1 MLQVEDKNGV
11 ILAYL
16 NNLTSGSISEEM
28 NGIYSLDFIATID
41 HLKTDYLYDDN
52 NILNW
57 NNILFYV
64 TEIEELHESD
74 DSVMVGIRCEH
85 LSYKIMDNKFKT
97 YNKAEIQPRMA
108 LLDALATT
116 PFQLGKCEFTDPISM
131 QFDGE
136 TNGKQILLEVAKQ
149 TKAEI
154 EYDGRVVN
162 FLKKRGQDRG
172 TGFIFGKN
180 LKSVKRTI
188 NLVRNNENTQK
199 INYDISVVES
209 PELEQLGYYEV
220 GDTVRVIDERL
231 NIDINMRIISVEKD
245 IVTGMNN
252 RVEMGDKIDDI
263 KNSFNKVE
271 DEITKVDETIKQ
283 NSTDWD
289 KIKDI
294 TDDYGNIIIGKLNS
308 ITDIA
313 NKIVNSTGTFE
324 HRDNALYWQDQP
336 TKEASTFATLW
347 SAQGIVFANSKT
359 QDGEWIWQSAL
370 DAEGLTANK
379 VTAEALYGML
389 IEAAVINGSQIT
401 GGVVRGVTIDGST
414 VMAGDIKM
422 TGNITWDQKNSPV
435 KVQYSVDGISDW
447 HTMPTANDKYA
458 IYSYDGGISWTQPIR
473 IAATDGLPGQN
484 GIDGQTTYLHIK
496 YSNVANPTTSSQMNE
511 TGGDYIGQYADF
523 VREDSNDPKRYT
535 WTRIKG
541 ETGDRGIPGT
551 NGTDGKDGRTTY
563 FHIKYSPVP
572 MPISEQM
579 KETPDKY
586 IGTYVDY
593 SEFDSTDPQ
602 RYTWSRFEG
611 IQGADGKD
619 GIPGV
624 NGIDGKTSYLHIKY
638 SNVAKPTTAS
648 QMNDTGGD
656 YIGQYTDFIKTDSD
670 DPTKY
675 TWTRIKGFDGAD
687 GAPGQNGSN
696 GITYYTWYAYADNV
710 NGDGFSFDPNGK
722 AFMGIRYN
730 ETSPNASSNQ
740 YDYTWFRIRGID
752 GTNGQNGAPGPI
764 GPQGPPGPQGLPGSD
779 ANVPDYIKQ
788 TYIDSVTI
796 KSPRIEGNVVNAGV
810 IQGGYVRGTTIDG
823 STIFGGDVNSVYTKI
838 SPNDPL
844 AVYRPSG
851 KVGEIWGN
859 YDGSSYMNLYDRN
872 GVQKVSI
879 SSGANSS
886 SKTSFTDTG
895 SMEMRIDGALN
906 LVGQSGLNLY
916 AWNRSSS
923 PYLELF
929 RSYMNIGNDF
939 IEVYIDGTAVYIP
952 SIRSRVISE
961 LEVQN
966 MELMAEN
973 QQMGL
978 KQSELEVT
986 LMERG
991 VL

>member
-1 MLQVEDKNGV
+1 MLQVEDKNGA

-28 NGIYSLDFIATID
+28 NGVYSLDFIATID

-85 LSYKIMDNKFKT
+85 LSYKIMDNKFET

-116 PFQLGKCEFTDPISM
+116 PFQLGKCEFTDPIAI

-154 EYDGRVVN
+154 EYVGRVVN

-188 NLVRNNENTQK
+188 NLVRNDENVQK
-199 INYDISVVES
+199 VNYDISVVES

-271 DEITKVDETIKQ
+271 DEITKVDETIKH

-401 GGVVRGVTIDGST
+401 GGTVRGVTIDGST

-422 TGNITWDQKNSPV
+422 TGNITWDQRNSPV
-435 KVQYSVDGISDW
+435 KVQYSVDGNNDW

-511 TGGDYIGQYADF
+511 TGGDYIGQYTDF
-523 VREDSNDPKRYT
+523 VKEDSNDPKRYT
-535 WTRIKG
+535 WSKIKG
-541 ETGDRGIPGT
+541 ETGDQGIPGT
-551 NGTDGKDGRTTY
+551 NGKDGRTTY

-579 KETPDKY
+579 TETPDKY

-593 SEFDSTDPQ
+593 NEFDSTDPQ

-624 NGIDGKTSYLHIKY
+624 NGIDGQTSYLHIKY
-638 SNVAKPTTAS
+638 SNVANPTTSS

-656 YIGQYTDFIKTDSD
+656 YIGQYTDFIKEDSD

-675 TWTRIKGFDGAD
+675 TWSRIKGFDGAD

-696 GITYYTWYAYADNV
+696 GITYYTWYAYADNA

-740 YDYTWFRIRGID
+740 YDYTWFRVRGID
-752 GTNGQNGAPGPI
+752 GANGQNGAPGPM

-779 ANVPDYIKQ
+779 ANVPAYIKQ

-796 KSPRIEGNVVNAGV
+796 KSPRIEGNVVNGGV

-844 AVYRPSG
+844 AVYRQSG

-859 YDGSSYMNLYDRN
+859 HDGSSYLNLYDRN

-886 SKTSFTDTG
+886 STTRFTDTG

-906 LVGQSGLNLY
+906 LVGQSGFNIY
-916 AWNRSSS
+916 AWNRSST

-929 RSYMNIGNDF
+929 RSYMNVGNAY
-939 IEVYIDGTAVYIP
+939 IEVYIDGTAVYVP
-952 SIRSRVISE
+952 NIRSRVISE